1 MYTKVFQIPNY
12 EFVDYLRKKTHSIFV
27 RYHLAIFTI
36 RVNTNVSFLNSQV
49 QKSVRLKHRDLYFL
63 IDFVLFEHIR

>member
-12 EFVDYLRKKTHSIFV
+12 KFVDYLRKKNHSIFV

-36 RVNTNVSFLNSQV
+36 SVNTNVSFLN
-49 QKSVRLKHRDLYFL
+49 F
-63 IDFVLFEHIR
+63 

>member
-36 RVNTNVSFLNSQV
+36 RVNTNVSFLNS
-49 QKSVRLKHRDLYFL
+49 
-63 IDFVLFEHIR
+63 